1 MKPTD
6 RCSRVGY
13 TDCCP
18 DVRSARE
25 RRPVSPASSSFGS
38 NGY

>member
-1 MKPTD
+1 MKPD

-25 RRPVSPASSSFGS
+25 RRPGVSGELFIRV
-38 NGY
+38 